1 MHTAHGTR
9 IPRAPLVTEWT
20 SFHHPDPTGE
30 QLRCMQKQVLKMLE
44 GSAADVDVSFA
55 DKIYLPVGTSVSRA
69 EWKRLLDAG
78 HVFVWLD
85 YSSVPVSWA
94 ANTQL
99 LPVASKYDPSPTNR
113 SPLRRS
119 KSGPTITGTTTTQET

>member
-1 MHTAHGTR
+1 MCSACSRGIRTHNALLTR
-9 IPRAPLVTEWT
+9 IPHPSCATHTEWT

-78 HVFVWLD
+78 HVFIWLD
-85 YSSVPVSWA
+85 YSSVPVSRGY
-94 ANTQL
+94 TTHKL
-99 LPVASKYDPSPTNR
+99 DPR
-113 SPLRRS
+113 CFS
-119 KSGPTITGTTTTQET
+119 KSVTPPNVLYDV